1 MKKSVLMLTV
11 LTGSVFFYGC
21 TSADTAREMDRAVNM
36 DRCYAPAASGY
47 AVRMNG
53 SRAKAKSGG
62 KMFELDQN
70 RQRKLVQMIRGT
82 QCLITA
88 TEIPPLLK
96 NSGAEEYTIISGTVS
111 ARQKGIQ

>member
-1 MKKSVLMLTV
+1 
-11 LTGSVFFYGC
+11 
-21 TSADTAREMDRAVNM
+21 
-36 DRCYAPAASGY
+36 
-47 AVRMNG
+47 
-53 SRAKAKSGG
+53 
-62 KMFELDQN
+62 
-70 RQRKLVQMIRGT
+70 MIRGT